1 MVRKTDHSSAST
13 APNSGHEETSS
24 EASFEL
30 IPELDDA
37 ISVADTVTT
46 GADTPSVST
55 AQHSGDGNVVFDHV
69 PVPSGLVRRGSAGS
83 TPTLEAGTVT
93 SSGIGSAT
101 PTTSSFV
108 DVMDVDE
115 PLSLSSEPWVEIPP
129 TDVSSV
135 HTGISTAD
143 TLVGSED
150 GSNIGARRHRRPVVE
165 HIQSQNPGDGI
176 QVNSSGLPAGRSTV
190 GDTIFIAPQA
200 YDSGFQFNAGG
211 IDENQRELVLAAL
224 GAHDAMRKRSMS
236 TDGVASAATQ
246 GIEVNPPTYE
256 GELPDDPEIYN
267 LDDLDLSPEAR
278 RRAEMRLEEQRSGI
292 RIIPHDDIWPQ
303 EGGQSP
309 MDTEREYASDP
320 KEQEME
326 EEYDDD
332 DDEGSVF
339 EEPVEDEPEP
349 VTVGSGST
357 VHINPIVE
365 GQGFQLNLSAG
376 SNTNSIYRNN
386 KVSGQGRQINGDVTD
401 PAIIANFFNRRW

>member
-1 MVRKTDHSSAST
+1 MVRKTDQSSAST

-46 GADTPSVST
+46 GASTPSVST

-69 PVPSGLVRRGSAGS
+69 PIPSGLVRRGIAGS
-83 TPTLEAGTVT
+83 TATLEAGTVT

-108 DVMDVDE
+108 DVVDVDE

-129 TDVSSV
+129 TDASSV
-135 HTGISTAD
+135 HTGISTAY
-143 TLVGSED
+143 TLIGSED

-165 HIQSQNPGDGI
+165 HILSQNPGDGI
-176 QVNSSGLPAGRSTV
+176 QVNSSGLPAGRSV

-200 YDSGFQFNAGG
+200 HQSGFQINAGG

-224 GAHDAMRKRSMS
+224 SAHDAMRNQSMG
-236 TDGVASAATQ
+236 TDGVPSSATQ
-246 GIEVNPPTYE
+246 GIEFNPPTYE
-256 GELPDDPEIYN
+256 GELPDDPEVYN
-267 LDDLDLSPEAR
+267 LDDLNLSPEAR
-278 RRAEMRLEEQRSGI
+278 RRAEMRLEEQQTGV
-292 RIIPHDDIWPQ
+292 RISPLDDAWQ
-303 EGGQSP
+303 QGRDQSA
-309 MDTEREYASDP
+309 MNSERGCASDTE
-320 KEQEME
+320 EQVIE

-332 DDEGSVF
+332 NDEGLVF
-339 EEPVEDEPEP
+339 EEPVGDEPEP

-357 VHINPIVE
+357 VHINPIVK

-386 KVSGQGRQINGDVTD
+386 KVSGQGGQINGDVTD
-401 PAIIANFFNRRW
+401 PAIIANLFNGRW